1 MLKRFRLLIIAL
13 GLILGAGLLWR
24 VVGPM
29 VSGGPS
35 VVKLPP
41 GQPPAI
47 PLGAGPEELPVQ
59 VRVHKVALVP
69 FSDTLPVTGTIR
81 GQAEIPLKFEI
92 NGVVK
97 AVHFREGE
105 LVQAGE
111 AIAVLEDRDM
121 RLRLEHAQSKLA
133 ASQAD
138 VKLVAQRLTIHEQ
151 LFRIGAIIQAKLDEA
166 KLEVEKAQAQAETTR
181 REVALAQADL
191 GKTSLNAPT
200 NGVIG
205 AIEVEPGEYVTPQS
219 TVGLLADVSSVF
231 VELGVI
237 ERDIE
242 KIKLGQT
249 AKITV
254 DAFTG
259 SEFEGTIEYLTPL
272 IEGKSRTLT
281 AKVRIPNENGA
292 LLPGMFARAEITVF
306 QKEDTLVVPT
316 TALHDQ
322 DGDGT
327 FETVYVVTDEQTA
340 RVRPIRLGYMTTDYA
355 EIAEGLQED
364 EQVIVE
370 ARGKLKDGAK
380 VVLLEVEESGLQRQE
395 PVEDGGLGMDR
406 EE

>member
-29 VSGGPS
+29 GSGGPS
-35 VVKLPP
+35 AVKLPP

-97 AVHFREGE
+97 AVHFSEGE

-191 GKTSLNAPT
+191 GNTSLNAPT

-219 TVGLLADVSSVF
+219 D
-231 VELGVI
+231 
-237 ERDIE
+237 R
-242 KIKLGQT
+242 
-249 AKITV
+249 
-254 DAFTG
+254 
-259 SEFEGTIEYLTPL
+259 
-272 IEGKSRTLT
+272 KST
-281 AKVRIPNENGA
+281 
-292 LLPGMFARAEITVF
+292 
-306 QKEDTLVVPT
+306 
-316 TALHDQ
+316 
-322 DGDGT
+322 
-327 FETVYVVTDEQTA
+327 
-340 RVRPIRLGYMTTDYA
+340 RLN
-355 EIAEGLQED
+355 
-364 EQVIVE
+364 
-370 ARGKLKDGAK
+370 
-380 VVLLEVEESGLQRQE
+380 S
-395 PVEDGGLGMDR
+395 
-406 EE
+406 